1 MALLNNNLKLSHPV
15 IIPFPSTQSPMM
27 TMTNS
32 CVSIRSPPKF
42 NFVMASSTL
51 RAETKEVENVK
62 KPFTPPR
69 EVHTQVLHSMP
80 PQKIEIFKSLE
91 GWAEQNILTYLKP
104 VEKCWQPQDF
114 LPDAASDGFDEQVKE
129 LRERA
134 KEIPDDYFVCLVG
147 DMITEEALPTY
158 QTMLNTLDGV
168 RDETGASPTPWAVW
182 TRAWTAEENRHGDLL
197 NKYLYL
203 SGRVDMRQI
212 EKTIQYLIGSGMDP
226 RTENSPYLG
235 FIYTSFQERATFISH
250 GNTARHAKEHGD
262 LKLAQICGIIAA
274 DERRHENAYTKI
286 VEKLFEIDPD
296 GTVLAF
302 ADMMRKKIS
311 MPAHL
316 MYDGRDDNL
325 FEHFSAVAQRLG
337 VYTARDYADILE
349 HLVARWNVE
358 KLGGLSADGCKAQE
372 YVCNLPPRIRKL
384 EERSQGRAKQAP
396 PVPFSWVFDR
406 QSMDFIVDGIWEVVC
421 CLCYTE
427 TVPRIRKRLDSDSEF
442 GKFRHFK
449 TKFDASENQN
459 PRESDSGLSWVWEN
473 PCNHHQLMSKLLV
486 LLG

>member
-1 MALLNNNLKLSHPV
+1 MALKFNPITHQSHKL
-15 IIPFPSTQSPMM
+15 PSFALPPMA
-27 TMTNS
+27 S
-32 CVSIRSPPKF
+32 FRSPKF
-42 NFVMASSTL
+42 FMASTL
-51 RAETKEVENVK
+51 RSGSKEVDNLK

-69 EVHTQVLHSMP
+69 EVHVQVTHSMP

-91 GWAEQNILTYLKP
+91 DWAENNILTYLKP
-104 VEKCWQPQDF
+104 VEKCWQPHDF
-114 LPDAASDGFDEQVKE
+114 LPDPTSDGFYDQVKE

-134 KEIPDDYFVCLVG
+134 KEIPDDYFVVLVG

-168 RDETGASPTPWAVW
+168 RDETGASLTSWAIW

-226 RTENSPYLG
+226 RTENNPYLG

-250 GNTARHAKEHGD
+250 GNTARLAKEHGD
-262 LKLAQICGIIAA
+262 INLAQICGNIAS
-274 DERRHENAYTKI
+274 DEKRHETAYTKI

-296 GTVLAF
+296 ATVQSF

-325 FEHFSAVAQRLG
+325 FDNFSAVAQRLG
-337 VYTARDYADILE
+337 VYTAKDYADILE
-349 HLVARWNVE
+349 FLVNKWKVTE
-358 KLGGLSADGCKAQE
+358 ITGLSAEGRKAQD
-372 YVCNLPPRIRKL
+372 YVCGLPPRIRRL
-384 EERSQGRAKQAP
+384 EERAQGRAKQAP
-396 PVPFSWVFDR
+396 KVPFSWIFDR
-406 QSMDFIVDGIWEVVC
+406 EV
-421 CLCYTE
+421 
-427 TVPRIRKRLDSDSEF
+427 
-442 GKFRHFK
+442 
-449 TKFDASENQN
+449 
-459 PRESDSGLSWVWEN
+459 
-473 PCNHHQLMSKLLV
+473 QL
-486 LLG
+486 